1 MHLLSPRPAHRGA
14 TPARTACLRAVAG
27 VGVAATVAG
36 LATAGGLVTAGP
48 AAAAPVEAATVEAA
62 TVEAAA
68 TEPAS
73 RFTLAVLP
81 DTQFYSRYAESE
93 FERPDRY
100 GDGNNPFAA
109 QTEWLAEHADEL
121 RIPFVTHL
129 GDVVDQVNQEGEW
142 RTADA
147 AMQTLDDADLPY
159 SVLAGNHDVRN
170 SSSNHYDD
178 QYDLAREPFLRWFGP
193 DRAAEQSTY
202 GGSDP
207 TGMNQYHV
215 FEAEGQQ
222 FMVLA
227 LSWRASDATL
237 RWADEVMAQHPT
249 VPVILTSHDI
259 IGIQDDGVSPQETGY
274 GLRLWDQLIKGND
287 QIFMTLNGHFHGAT
301 QLVKQNDAGHAV
313 TQVLMDYQMA
323 YEGGN
328 GYLGLFEF
336 DLTNDTISAQTAS
349 PWVVAKPQEKL
360 TSYDQAFLEG
370 PNEQFTLD
378 IDFSERFA
386 GFNPGFT
393 AGSADEP
400 SLTQAARDILLDGF
414 VSPDPVTTELPG
426 STADYPQVEG
436 TLAHWR
442 MNGLRGVV
450 AQGGVIRDV
459 EGNNRNNLM
468 RVPISR
474 SGSPTAQ
481 LRDVNF
487 SQEAHPYSS
496 DGAAVCF
503 SNASKQTDRYSYL
516 TTRADAPVNLA
527 ALENGYTIETF
538 LQIDESWT
546 QSDNAWMK
554 AIVRSGNRSQIGV
567 PQTRWDWTAS
577 PVALGLSNL
586 KEFQWTEVPI
596 DTAKGD
602 RTSWSGEIMVDTW
615 AHVALVND
623 PATATTTMYVD
634 GAPVLRNAS
643 NTVGHGLDD
652 AMPWIFGADWVDDQA
667 TNGWNGCIG
676 ETRVVDHPIGRDEWL
691 TARADI
697 EGLTVTSP
705 AVDTTTSP
713 AVTATGTG
721 TPGATVTVT
730 AGITRTVVVGK
741 DGTWRAALG
750 TLRPGTYE
758 LTAQQSLGERSAD
771 PVSVPFRVAR

>member
-1 MHLLSPRPAHRGA
+1 MAG
-14 TPARTACLRAVAG
+14 AG
-27 VGVAATVAG
+27 VVTTVAA
-36 LATAGGLVTAGP
+36 LATAGGLATATP
-48 AAAAPVEAATVEAA
+48 AQAAP
-62 TVEAAA
+62 

-73 RFTLAVLP
+73 RFMLPVLP

-100 GDGNNPFAA
+100 GDGNNPYAA
-109 QTEWLAEHADEL
+109 QTRWLAEHADEL
-121 RIPFVTHL
+121 NIPFVAHL

-147 AMQTLDDADLPY
+147 AMRTLEDADLPY
-159 SVLAGNHDVRN
+159 SILAGNHDVRN

-178 QYDLAREPFLRWFGP
+178 QYDLAQEPFLRWFGP

-237 RWADEVMAQHPT
+237 RWANEVIDAHPT

-259 IGIQDDGVSPQETGY
+259 IAVQNDGVSPQETDH
-274 GLRLWDQLIKGND
+274 GLRLWNQLIKSND

-301 QLVKQNDAGHAV
+301 RLVKQNDFGHPV
-313 TQVLMDYQMA
+313 TQILMDYQMA

-336 DLTNDTISAQTAS
+336 DLTNDTITAQTGS
-349 PWVVAKPQEKL
+349 PWVVAKPAEKL

-370 PNEQFTLD
+370 PNQQFTLE
-378 IDFSERFA
+378 IDFSQRFA

-400 SLTQAARDILLDGF
+400 SLTLAVRDILLDGF
-414 VSPDPVTTELPG
+414 VAPDPVTTELPG
-426 STADYPQVEG
+426 STADYPRVEG

-468 RVPISR
+468 RVPISQ

-487 SQEAHPYSS
+487 SQDAHPYSS

-503 SNASKQTDRYSYL
+503 TNASKVTDRYSYL
-516 TTRADAPVNLA
+516 TTRADAPVNTA
-527 ALENGYTIETF
+527 ALADGYTIETF
-538 LQIDESWT
+538 LKIDPSWT

-567 PQTRWDWTAS
+567 PWSRWDWTAS

-586 KEFQWTEVPI
+586 KEFQWTEVGI

-602 RTSWSGEIMVDTW
+602 RTAWSGEIMVDTW
-615 AHVALVND
+615 AHVAVVND
-623 PATATTTMYVD
+623 PATRTTTMYVD

-643 NTVGHGLDD
+643 DTVGHGLDG
-652 AMPWIFGADWVDDQA
+652 AMPWLFGADWVDDQA

-676 ETRVVDHPIGRDEWL
+676 ETRVVDHPLGQDEWL

-705 AVDTTTSP
+705 AVDATAKP

-721 TPGATVTVT
+721 TPGATVTVQ
-730 AGITRTVVVGK
+730 AGITRTVTVGK
-741 DGTWRAALG
+741 DGTWRAAMG
-750 TLRPGTYE
+750 TLQPGTYE
-758 LTAQQSLGERSAD
+758 LVATQSLGGRSAD
-771 PVSVPFRVAR
+771 PVTVPFTVVR

>member
-1 MHLLSPRPAHRGA
+1 MHLLRSRPAPRGA
-14 TPARTACLRAVAG
+14 SSTRTACLRAVAG

-48 AAAAPVEAATVEAA
+48 AAAAPAEVAPGA
-62 TVEAAA
+62 AAA

-100 GDGNNPFAA
+100 GDGNNPFAV

-121 RIPFVTHL
+121 RIPFVAHL

-170 SSSNHYDD
+170 SASNWFDD
-178 QYDLAREPFLRWFGP
+178 QYDLAAEPFLRWFGP

-274 GLRLWDQLIKGND
+274 GLRLWDQLIRSND

-301 QLVKQNDAGHAV
+301 QLVKQNDAGHPV

-336 DLTNDTISAQTAS
+336 DLTNDTISVQTGS

-370 PNEQFTLD
+370 PNQQFTLD
-378 IDFSERFA
+378 IDFEQRFA
-386 GFNPGFT
+386 GFNPAFT

-414 VSPDPVTTELPG
+414 VAPDPITTSLPG
-426 STADYPQVEG
+426 STTDYPVVEG

-442 MNGLRGVV
+442 MNGRNGVV

-459 EGNNRNNLM
+459 AGNNRNNLM
-468 RVPISR
+468 RVPIAQ

-481 LRDVNF
+481 LGDVRFTDDANPF
-487 SQEAHPYSS
+487 SS

-503 SNASKQTDRYSYL
+503 ANSSKQTDRYSYL
-516 TTRADAPVNLA
+516 TTRSDAPVNTA
-527 ALENGYTIETF
+527 ALADGYTIETF
-538 LQIDESWT
+538 LKIDESWT

-554 AIVRSGNRSQIGV
+554 AIVRSGNRSEIGV
-567 PQTRWDWTAS
+567 PRTRWDWTAS

-602 RTSWSGEIMVDTW
+602 RTAWSGEIMVDTW
-615 AHVALVND
+615 VHVAVVND

-643 NTVGHGLDD
+643 NTVGHGLDG
-652 AMPWIFGADWVDDQA
+652 AMPWLFGADWVDDQA

-676 ETRVVDHPIGRDEWL
+676 ETRVVDHPIGQDEWL
-691 TARADI
+691 TARVDLD
-697 EGLTVTSP
+697 GLTVTTP
-705 AVDTTTSP
+705 APDATLSRT
-713 AVTATGTG
+713 VTASGTG
-721 TPGATVTVT
+721 TPGATVTVE
-730 AGITRTVVVGK
+730 ANIDRRVTVGA
-741 DGTWRAALG
+741 DGVWRANLG
-750 TLRPGTYE
+750 TLRPGTHE
-758 LTAQQSLGERSAD
+758 LVARQSMGDRSAD
-771 PVSVPFRVAR
+771 PVTVSFTVSGR

>member
-1 MHLLSPRPAHRGA
+1 MAG
-14 TPARTACLRAVAG
+14 AG
-27 VGVAATVAG
+27 VVTTVAA
-36 LATAGGLVTAGP
+36 LATAGGLAT
-48 AAAAPVEAATVEAA
+48 AAPAQAAP
-62 TVEAAA
+62 

-100 GDGNNPFAA
+100 GDGNNPYAA
-109 QTEWLAEHADEL
+109 QTSWLAEHADEL
-121 RIPFVTHL
+121 RIPFVAHL

-147 AMQTLDDADLPY
+147 AMRTLEDADLPY

-170 SSSNHYDD
+170 SSDNWYDD
-178 QYDLAREPFLRWFGP
+178 QYDLAAEPFLRWFGP

-237 RWADEVMAQHPT
+237 RWANEVIDAHPT

-259 IGIQDDGVSPQETGY
+259 IGIQNDGVSPQETGY
-274 GLRLWDQLIKGND
+274 GLRLWEKLIKGND

-301 QLVKQNDAGHAV
+301 RLVKQNDFGHPV

-336 DLTNDTISAQTAS
+336 DLTNDTVSAQTGS
-349 PWVVAKPQEKL
+349 PWVVAKPAEKL

-370 PNEQFTLD
+370 PNQQFTLD

-414 VSPDPVTTELPG
+414 VAPDPVTTELPG
-426 STADYPQVEG
+426 SPADYPRVEG

-468 RVPISR
+468 RVPIR
-474 SGSPTAQ
+474 QSGSPTAQ

-487 SQEAHPYSS
+487 SQDAHPYSS

-503 SNASKQTDRYSYL
+503 TNADKQTNRFSYL
-516 TTRADAPVNLA
+516 TTRADAPVNLE

-538 LQIDESWT
+538 LKIDPSWN

-567 PQTRWDWTAS
+567 PWSRWDWTAS

-602 RTSWSGEIMVDTW
+602 RTAWSGEIMVDTW

-623 PATATTTMYVD
+623 PESATTTMYVD

-643 NTVGHGLDD
+643 DTVGHGLDG
-652 AMPWIFGADWVDDQA
+652 AMPWIFGSDWVDDKA

-676 ETRVVDHPIGRDEWL
+676 ETRVVDHPIGQDQWL

-705 AVDTTTSP
+705 GADATTKP

-721 TPGATVTVT
+721 TPGATVTVQ
-730 AGITRTVVVGK
+730 AGITRTVTVGR
-741 DGTWRAALG
+741 DGTWRAAMG
-750 TLRPGTYE
+750 TLQPGTYE
-758 LTAQQSLGERSAD
+758 LVATQSLGDRSAD
-771 PVSVPFRVAR
+771 PVSVPFTVVR